1 LRKNPAACRLLRKIT
16 RNFGTSTPKEGH
28 AMLVLTRKANEEI
41 VIGDNIRITVVEVAP
56 GRVKIGITAPKSVR
70 VDRAEIHE
78 KKQQEAAPAPVVEA
92 TSLVVNRLTEVLPAT
107 VAADA
112 PTAIVPGPVVH
123 SLPANRIS
131 ELRRRFPKKPR

>member
-1 LRKNPAACRLLRKIT
+1 
-16 RNFGTSTPKEGH
+16 
-28 AMLVLTRKANEEI
+28 MLVLTRKTNEEI

-56 GRVKIGITAPKSVR
+56 GRVKIGVSAPKSVR

-78 KKQQEAAPAPVVEA
+78 KKQQEAASTPGPVADPVP
-92 TSLVVNRLTEVLPAT
+92 LVVNRLSVLPP

-112 PTAIVPGPVVH
+112 PTAIVPGPVAH
-123 SLPANRIS
+123 PLPANRIS